1 MPDYQKGK
9 IYKLWCPDNDLIYI
23 GSTTQPLYSRYRE
36 HKSRG
41 NSCISKLL
49 FEASDNVK
57 IELIEEYACN
67 NKMELTK
74 KEGEIMRINDCV
86 NKFIAGRTQKEYY
99 EDNKEQLSKK
109 ALEYRNNNKDKINQ
123 RMKKYYEENKDKIN
137 EYYKEWYEN
146 NKDKIKECREDNKD
160 IINQRKKE
168 YRENNK
174 DRINEKKRE
183 NYEKNKDIINE
194 KIREKRRLKKLQNIE
209 KN

>member
-99 EDNKEQLSKK
+99 EDNKEQIEEWKK
-109 ALEYRNNNKDKINQ
+109 Q
-123 RMKKYYEENKDKIN
+123 YYEENKAKIT
-137 EYYKEWYEN
+137 EYKKQYHDVNREL
-146 NKDKIKECREDNKD
+146 IKE
-160 IINQRKKE
+160 QKKI
-168 YRENNK
+168 Y
-174 DRINEKKRE
+174 
-183 NYEKNKDIINE
+183 YEKNKDQILEYQKEE
-194 KIREKRRLKKLQNIE
+194 KD
-209 KN
+209 